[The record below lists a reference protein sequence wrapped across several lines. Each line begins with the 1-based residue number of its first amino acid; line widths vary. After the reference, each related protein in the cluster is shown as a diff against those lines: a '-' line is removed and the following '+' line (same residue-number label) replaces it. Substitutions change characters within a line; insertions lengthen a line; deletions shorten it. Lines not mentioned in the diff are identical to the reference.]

1 MDRLEGL
8 ALSSGR
14 EIERVRTHDPSVEP
28 SVPDAGTGPGG
39 LRNIDF
45 DFCIGPAQDS
55 TRRMAISAECAA
67 LATRVIAIEANLI
80 NHFIS
85 KAF

>member
-1 MDRLEGL
+1 MDRLKGL

-14 EIERVRTHDPSVEP
+14 KIECVRTHDPRVEP
-28 SVPDAGTGPGG
+28 SVPDAGAGPDG
-39 LRNIDF
+39 LRNITSIF
-45 DFCIGPAQDS
+45 ASGPAQDS
-55 TRRMAISAECAA
+55 TRRMAISAESAA
-67 LATRVIAIEANLI
+67 LATSVIAIEANLM

>member
-1 MDRLEGL
+1 
-8 ALSSGR
+8 
-14 EIERVRTHDPSVEP
+14 
-28 SVPDAGTGPGG
+28 
-39 LRNIDF
+39 
-45 DFCIGPAQDS
+45 
-55 TRRMAISAECAA
+55 MAISAECAA